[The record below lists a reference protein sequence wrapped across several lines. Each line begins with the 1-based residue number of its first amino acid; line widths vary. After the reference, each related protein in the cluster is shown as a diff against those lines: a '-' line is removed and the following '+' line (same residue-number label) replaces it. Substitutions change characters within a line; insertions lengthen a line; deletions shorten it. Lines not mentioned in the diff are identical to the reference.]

1 MKIHFVCR
9 GNTFRSRLA
18 EAYLKSK
25 KIPSLTVSSSGIE
38 AKRNLNGAIGG
49 YTVDLLEEEGLEKYA
64 SLHWIQSTKEIIE
77 NQDVVIFMSAK
88 QYDFCRAELGCDLK
102 AYEIWSIADMPDE
115 LLAVNGGDQKKAV
128 HFAQETF
135 ALIKSRVDEW
145 LVKNKLVQNIQARR
159 ERAT

>member
-1 MKIHFVCR
+1 MKIHFVCT

-25 KIPSLTVSSSGIE
+25 NIPGLTVSSSGIE

-77 NQDVVIFMSAK
+77 NQDELIFMSVK
-88 QYDFCRAELGCDLK
+88 QYDFCCEELGCDLK
-102 AYEIWSIADMPDE
+102 AYEIWYIADMPDE
-115 LLAVNGGDQKKAV
+115 LLAVNGGDQEKAV
-128 HFAQETF
+128 QFAKETF
-135 ALIKSRVDEW
+135 AVIKEHVEEW
-145 LVKNKLVQNIQARR
+145 LVKNKLV
-159 ERAT
+159 